1 MTNII
6 PDKNLAIFLQKFSIS
21 APNATSFVSN
31 YASVGIVTTNAPD
44 ERQWQF
50 TWDGTFSSSVRSFEL
65 IYDFSQVDSYGYSI
79 YFKGKLNGFLNLDG
93 QLYAATNYLTYIPQT
108 QEDIDQKILR
118 FLFRPPCQKKYN
130 GIERS
135 LYYVTNLKDD
145 DITCACKSIDGKITG
160 HPDNDVMIVQFDG
173 DGSEKE
179 TIIYPKSWGGN
190 NTEWIYQAGF
200 PNDNT
205 CFIDVSP
212 TAPTDIY
219 IRVRGVLDRGDVMD
233 FKTLQVKN
241 NSTKN
246 VYFWTQF
253 HSRYCTVS
261 PSSTVYSKYW
271 VPVKNC
277 WV

>member
-79 YFKGKLNGFLNLDG
+79 YFKGKLNGFLNVDD
-93 QLYAATNYLTYIPQT
+93 QLYPATKYLTYIPQT

-145 DITCACKSIDGKITG
+145 DITCACKSTDGKITG

-173 DGSEKE
+173 GGTEPE
-179 TIIYPKSWGGN
+179 LIIYPKSWGGN
-190 NTEWIYQAGF
+190 NTEWITNAGF
-200 PNDNT
+200 PNTYT
-205 CFIDVSP
+205 CMIDVSS

-219 IRVRGVLDRGDVMD
+219 IRVRGVLDRGDVID
-233 FKTLQVKN
+233 SKTLQVRN

-261 PSSTVYSKYW
+261 PGSTLSRDW
-271 VPVKNC
+271 NVKKHC